1 MTISQI
7 LFSFSG
13 RISRETYWW
22 ASVGIAAG
30 AVAWAILVALI
41 GAGFRNGDPTADT
54 FPLILLA
61 PIYLWILWCSLA
73 VSVKRW
79 HDRGKSGLWTFIQLI
94 PYIGPLWAL
103 IELGFLKGT
112 EGPNEFGDGSY

>member
-1 MTISQI
+1 MTITQI
-7 LFSFSG
+7 LFSFTG
-13 RISRETYWW
+13 RISRQTYWW
-22 ASVGIAAG
+22 ATLGIVTG
-30 AVAWAILVALI
+30 AFAWGILAVII
-41 GAGFRNGDPTADT
+41 GAGFRNADPAADT

-61 PIYLWILWCSLA
+61 PMYLWIVWCSLA

-112 EGPNEFGDGSY
+112 EGPNEFGEAMY